1 MPMVF
6 KTVIVHENLAAALRA
21 KELADRLVS
30 AFKLDVSAD
39 IDYWKFDWLNWS
51 PFREQAAAAAIAADI
66 VIYSTVNDG
75 MPPLSIQTWT
85 ESWLPD
91 KHNTWSAL
99 VLLVGGGHP
108 AAMDSRRLSRYLH
121 GLAADARMDF
131 FCNVTDKPN
140 QVERLAV
147 DSIRWQAQNR
157 LLAREV
163 PVYSRAPADRRNQV
177 SGH

>member
-1 MPMVF
+1 
-6 KTVIVHENLAAALRA
+6 
-21 KELADRLVS
+21 
-30 AFKLDVSAD
+30 
-39 IDYWKFDWLNWS
+39 
-51 PFREQAAAAAIAADI
+51 
-66 VIYSTVNDG
+66 
-75 MPPLSIQTWT
+75 
-85 ESWLPD
+85 
-91 KHNTWSAL
+91 
-99 VLLVGGGHP
+99 
-108 AAMDSRRLSRYLH
+108 
-121 GLAADARMDF
+121 MDF